1 MTKIQ
6 LTKNPLAKLPPTD
19 YPTDKN
25 PQLPNSDKNPAFS
38 QHHTSSLKNKLK
50 KENPGFFCLNLVIGV
65 FCWRDFC
72 FPLQN
77 TFNVDMLST

>member
-50 KENPGFFCLNLVIGV
+50 KENPGFF
-65 FCWRDFC
+65 
-72 FPLQN
+72 
-77 TFNVDMLST
+77 LSEFGNWGFLLAGFLFSSPEHF